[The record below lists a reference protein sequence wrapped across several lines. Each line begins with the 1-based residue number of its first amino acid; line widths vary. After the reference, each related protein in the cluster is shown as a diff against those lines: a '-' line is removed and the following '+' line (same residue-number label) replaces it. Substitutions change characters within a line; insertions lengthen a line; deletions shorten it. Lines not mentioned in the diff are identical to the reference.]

1 MGSVVNP
8 KQTEVR
14 CLEASAACLRAVPHS
29 SARSERGKNVLETPG
44 GGTILL
50 GVNTQQLVLWPKDVS
65 WYECLWVQLLFESL
79 LAVTS
84 KNGGSEAQPIEP
96 ARKTVI
102 LESL

>member
-8 KQTEVR
+8 KQTEVG

-29 SARSERGKNVLETPG
+29 SARLERRKNVLETPVG
-44 GGTILL
+44 GHHTSGCEHPAVGALA
-50 GVNTQQLVLWPKDVS
+50 QRCEF
-65 WYECLWVQLLFESL
+65 YECLWVQLLFESL